1 MGGSKVDF
9 LDGDDIAS
17 ITSSYSSIN
26 GANLQRFSDSK
37 QVNSDYFEIKYN
49 NLFKKKYSKVFDF
62 NKSGHIT
69 LVKIANITKIRII
82 YN

>member
-37 QVNSDYFEIKYN
+37 QVNSDYFKIKYN
-49 NLFKKKYSKVFDF
+49 N
-62 NKSGHIT
+62 
-69 LVKIANITKIRII
+69 
-82 YN
+82 